1 MTVEWLKSWLK
12 LRDGEG
18 RRLFPLLL
26 LMFLTLTNL
35 LLLKSMANSIFLT
48 QLGADR
54 LPQAYIYV
62 AFVAG
67 ISTLL
72 FTSLSRRYALTS
84 LIQITQAITAILA
97 LGLILILRHSEPV
110 GWQTYLLYVW
120 SNLYG
125 VVTVSQVYLLA
136 GELFG
141 LREAKRFFV
150 WVGIAAISG
159 GIFGGYLTGL
169 LATLFSKTTVIFT
182 TIGIAVACILLCQ
195 VLRYYS
201 HRPERIAKK
210 QTLNERWTN
219 FWYPFHYLKHSKYL
233 HLVAGMVGLAVLI
246 AKLIEFEYSSFALE
260 QYPDVEDL
268 AAFFGFWLSTISLFS
283 LLIQL
288 LVTEPIIRRFGV
300 SSSLQAL
307 PMGLTV
313 AMLLFLLFPA
323 LWAIILARAVDGSL
337 KQSLQKSSFELLLL
351 PLPTDEKKFSKTF
364 VDIFVDSLATG
375 LSGVLLIVFLR
386 QAEWSAQVVTV
397 VILILLLVWLFIN
410 SRLSRAYLDIFRR
423 KLEITDPDAPLST
436 LEYYTDKSAAALAG
450 ILQDGQVNEI
460 RRALRRI
467 NHIKPQEKLTE
478 PLIWL
483 LDHPHSAIRAEALLC
498 LANYQVLEIMEKVK
512 WMLDHDPSVVVR
524 AEALFYLISLQ
535 PRKAATELTYLLE
548 DDNQTLANIALL
560 TLVGEISGNDLL
572 WDRLQIRHRLSSLIE
587 LIHIM
592 PAGNHRQEL
601 IYLASKAIQDGRIEK
616 YYGQLIEWLEDAQYD
631 VRRSIIQAFED
642 IKAPIFLPALWQ
654 QFSLKQLPP
663 HRIMAAITSY
673 KESDLLP
680 FLEERMKQSDDPNR
694 TYIPKILVNLP
705 TPRVVQ
711 FLLKWLNTSE
721 QQLRDLVLQALST
734 IQLQRPGLSIDPQ
747 KVQDMLFQE
756 TRLFKRMYGILHIQL
771 EHFPEDS
778 SDLRQAR
785 ESLLQLLEKRLDDNI
800 SRIFQLLNL
809 RYATSDYLQIYTNL
823 RSTDQARRDNALEFL
838 ENLLDPSLKQM
849 ILSVAEE
856 VVVNWPF
863 LERQQPREEYS
874 NQDEYTCFEEL
885 LKLKDPHLM
894 MRLLFVIR
902 HIAYNDYRPLV
913 EPLVTGRHPVV
924 GIEAAETLRVLDERL
939 TTEEE

>member
-1 MTVEWLKSWLK
+1 
-12 LRDGEG
+12 
-18 RRLFPLLL
+18 
-26 LMFLTLTNL
+26 
-35 LLLKSMANSIFLT
+35 
-48 QLGADR
+48 
-54 LPQAYIYV
+54 
-62 AFVAG
+62 
-67 ISTLL
+67 
-72 FTSLSRRYALTS
+72 
-84 LIQITQAITAILA
+84 
-97 LGLILILRHSEPV
+97 
-110 GWQTYLLYVW
+110 
-120 SNLYG
+120 
-125 VVTVSQVYLLA
+125 
-136 GELFG
+136 
-141 LREAKRFFV
+141 
-150 WVGIAAISG
+150 
-159 GIFGGYLTGL
+159 
-169 LATLFSKTTVIFT
+169 
-182 TIGIAVACILLCQ
+182 
-195 VLRYYS
+195 
-201 HRPERIAKK
+201 
-210 QTLNERWTN
+210 
-219 FWYPFHYLKHSKYL
+219 
-233 HLVAGMVGLAVLI
+233 
-246 AKLIEFEYSSFALE
+246 
-260 QYPDVEDL
+260 
-268 AAFFGFWLSTISLFS
+268 
-283 LLIQL
+283 
-288 LVTEPIIRRFGV
+288 
-300 SSSLQAL
+300 
-307 PMGLTV
+307 
-313 AMLLFLLFPA
+313 
-323 LWAIILARAVDGSL
+323 
-337 KQSLQKSSFELLLL
+337 
-351 PLPTDEKKFSKTF
+351 
-364 VDIFVDSLATG
+364 
-375 LSGVLLIVFLR
+375 
-386 QAEWSAQVVTV
+386 
-397 VILILLLVWLFIN
+397 
-410 SRLSRAYLDIFRR
+410 
-423 KLEITDPDAPLST
+423 
-436 LEYYTDKSAAALAG
+436 
-450 ILQDGQVNEI
+450 
-460 RRALRRI
+460 
-467 NHIKPQEKLTE
+467 
-478 PLIWL
+478 
-483 LDHPHSAIRAEALLC
+483 
-498 LANYQVLEIMEKVK
+498 
-512 WMLDHDPSVVVR
+512 MLDHDPSVVVR